1 MRYFVVFAI
10 LAVSFS
16 CSKKEEIKT
25 LGSVERID
33 PALDAII
40 KADATVEVIAEGFE
54 WSEGP
59 LWIEDQKALLF
70 SDVPKNIV

>member
-10 LAVSFS
+10 LVVSFS
-16 CSKKEEIKT
+16 CSKKEEVKT

-40 KADATVEVIAEGFE
+40 KAKSVVRDPDVRRTWV
-54 WSEGP
+54 
-59 LWIEDQKALLF
+59 LLGDP
-70 SDVPKNIV
+70 SMRLK